1 MNKIKKSLN
10 SIARLGVKEEM
21 NFQLYKRVILSNQF
35 GVFMVVAAT
44 IFSSLF
50 LIRSSYTPIP
60 ILGVGFIGVF
70 VLLMNYSGLTSF
82 SRFLVSIAP
91 AIGLMF
97 INVFS
102 KISNPTRIEAYHY
115 TSSRLLIAATILLPL
130 TVFMLNEKK
139 RMFSAIIL
147 ILSISFFFDNIC
159 EMFSV
164 GSEQL
169 GIVSNYKN
177 TALDDVILLVAIL
190 LTSSIFITRLNIQYK
205 KINDSLLDEAQA
217 KHDSLNNR
225 EVELK
230 QTLEEVE
237 ISRREEAKRNWATK
251 GLAELNVML
260 RSTDDPEKM
269 YRALLKGVVKYLDVN
284 QGGLYICEEKEG
296 KIQIELKSCY
306 AYNRQKF
313 MEKVIMPGE
322 GLIGQSYLEG
332 KPVYLKKIP
341 KEYVSITS
349 GLGKATPKNV
359 LIMPLKMRDKV
370 EGIIE
375 IASFKELEK
384 HEINFLESAGAD
396 IASTISTTKVNSKTK
411 KLLDQSRLMSNEL
424 MEKEHE
430 MRQNVEELRATQES
444 MARKE
449 QEYLEKIAML
459 EEELVQI
466 KAHKNT

>member
-1 MNKIKKSLN
+1 MKKSL
-10 SIARLGVKEEM
+10 IAFFDKLSNTGVDKEED
-21 NFQLYKRVILSNQF
+21 FQIYKRVMLSNYF
-35 GVFMVVAAT
+35 AMTIIVAT
-44 IFSSLF
+44 SIFTLLYIARGNPLPVALAGLGCIGF
-50 LIRSSYTPIP
+50 LI
-60 ILGVGFIGVF
+60 F
-70 VLLMNYSGLTSF
+70 LLNHFNFTGF
-82 SRFLVSIAP
+82 SRFVISIAP
-91 AIGLMF
+91 GLALLALN
-97 INVFS
+97 INIKLNTPEV
-102 KISNPTRIEAYHY
+102 IESFHY
-115 TSSRLLIAATILLPL
+115 TSIRLLIAVTVLLPL
-130 TVFMLNEKK
+130 TVFSTKEIWKM
-139 RMFSAIIL
+139 AIAAL
-147 ILSISFFFDNIC
+147 VLGCVALGVDPIC
-159 EMFSV
+159 EYFGV

-169 GIVSNYKN
+169 GIVSIYKKS
-177 TALDDVILLVAIL
+177 AVDDVTVVFIVII
-190 LTSSIFITRLNIQYK
+190 SSYTFLTRLNTQFQRMNNELLVEAK
-205 KINDSLLDEAQA
+205 KQNET
-217 KHDSLNNR
+217 LNTR

-237 ISRREEAKRNWATK
+237 IARKEEAKRNWATK
-251 GLAELNVML
+251 GLAELNTLL

-269 YRALLKGVVKYLDVN
+269 YQALLKGVVKYLDVN

-296 KIQIELKSCY
+296 KTQIELKSCY

-313 MEKVIMPGE
+313 IEKVIMPGE

-384 HEINFLESAGAD
+384 HEINFLESVGED
-396 IASTISTTKVNSKTK
+396 IASTIGAAKINAKTK
-411 KLLDQSRLMSNEL
+411 HLLDQSRLMSDEL

-430 MRQNVEELRATQES
+430 MRQNVEELRATQEA

-449 QEYLEKIAML
+449 QEYLERIALL
-459 EEELVQI
+459 EQGQSTTE
-466 KAHKNT
+466 AR